1 MNSDI
6 RKEVE
11 DSVNRSVRASD
22 ISRKEFGSAVSKKAA
37 RWFQAKISEF

>member
-11 DSVNRSVRASD
+11 DSVNRSVCDYVRDSVYGYLCD
-22 ISRKEFGSAVSKKAA
+22 KLGEYQF
-37 RWFQAKISEF
+37 